1 VSLDLLDEL
10 DRTVLTLDGAAPYP
24 GGQRVWRG

>member
-10 DRTVLTLDGAAPYP
+10 GLTVMDLDGLAPYP
-24 GGQRVWRG
+24 GGQRVHHG